1 MPPRPSTTLAPRP
14 GRACAHVLD
23 RRRRPRRA
31 RLLTALAF
39 ALPPPQT
46 RTPFTMERT
55 QEEINALKAK
65 RAFKKFTWQGIE
77 LEQLLEITHA
87 ELATMCR
94 ARIRRRFQRG
104 LKRKPMALIKKLRT
118 AKANMTNPMGKPEA
132 VKVRDSP
139 AAADRRRRLASL
151 LRAPACEHDGGA
163 RERGRRTRTRPRSRW
178 LPSPPLRRK
187 HQKQPIKTNPGT
199 MGMMT

>member
-1 MPPRPSTTLAPRP
+1 
-14 GRACAHVLD
+14 
-23 RRRRPRRA
+23 
-31 RLLTALAF
+31 
-39 ALPPPQT
+39 
-46 RTPFTMERT
+46 MERT

-139 AAADRRRRLASL
+139 AAAADRRRRLASL

-178 LPSPPLRRK
+178 LPSPPLRTAGIAASACLTPPPPPPRTPPLTLGATDAPAR
-187 HQKQPIKTNPGT
+187 HDHCAGDDRLDRRRVQRQGLQR
-199 MGMMT
+199 G